1 MYSNKE
7 HREKLK
13 QDAKNILFE
22 DQFQREVERQI
33 ADKQSKA
40 GRSLAEQLGETKDAP
55 VRTQPRFAIKNDD
68 EHGTLMWRSLMKDCA
83 YYYDVPTIE
92 EEVEMKK
99 SLQRKYDGLFAAN
112 WRPALQTRRDLVT
125 WACG

>member
-1 MYSNKE
+1 M
-7 HREKLK
+7 
-13 QDAKNILFE
+13 
-22 DQFQREVERQI
+22 I

-40 GRSLAEQLGETKDAP
+40 GKSLAEQLGQTKEAP
-55 VRTQPRFAIKNDD
+55 NKKAPRFTINNDD

-92 EEVEMKK
+92 EELAMKTT
-99 SLQRKYDGLFAAN
+99 LQRKYDGLFAAN
-112 WRPALQTRRDLVT
+112 WRPALQSRRDLVT